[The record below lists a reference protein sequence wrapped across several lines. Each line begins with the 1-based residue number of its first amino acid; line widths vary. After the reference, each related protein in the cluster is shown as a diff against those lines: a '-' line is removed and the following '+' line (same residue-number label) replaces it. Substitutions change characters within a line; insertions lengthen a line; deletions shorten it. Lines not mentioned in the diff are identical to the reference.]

1 MIPVTSTIEN
11 DFKSNV
17 LNVEYLV
24 ALYLDVIESHPNI
37 YVSNK
42 KQMFDS
48 DAEGVVYYEDI
59 DLKVSKISE
68 KIDLKTKKT
77 QLSNV
82 TITLSNFPIQNTR
95 FSEHLNNALGKNV
108 SIHLKT
114 QGCETISDC
123 VKIAELKITRV
134 NHDANKVVINAEDVE
149 SEKFLIDLPLERHIL
164 KTNIST
170 FENYNNRPTPI
181 LYGHLKS
188 APAIIYI
195 ENMAE
200 ETYFK
205 NNMIKVIPDI
215 SYFSEGKEI
224 RGIKQFHEVIE
235 NGWYDRVWDQDSL
248 QVII

>member
-95 FSEHLNNALGKNV
+95 FSEHLNNALGN
-108 SIHLKT
+108 
-114 QGCETISDC
+114 
-123 VKIAELKITRV
+123 
-134 NHDANKVVINAEDVE
+134 
-149 SEKFLIDLPLERHIL
+149 EK
-164 KTNIST
+164 
-170 FENYNNRPTPI
+170 
-181 LYGHLKS
+181 
-188 APAIIYI
+188 
-195 ENMAE
+195 
-200 ETYFK
+200 
-205 NNMIKVIPDI
+205 
-215 SYFSEGKEI
+215 
-224 RGIKQFHEVIE
+224 
-235 NGWYDRVWDQDSL
+235 
-248 QVII
+248 